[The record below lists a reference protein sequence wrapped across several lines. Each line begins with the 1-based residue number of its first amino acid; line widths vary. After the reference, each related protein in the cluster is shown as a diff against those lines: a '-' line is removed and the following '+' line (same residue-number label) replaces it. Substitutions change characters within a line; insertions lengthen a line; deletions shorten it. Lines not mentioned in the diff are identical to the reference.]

1 MPDVSPPPEGRAAA
15 RAAGLRYTT
24 DTTPGIARRSGPK
37 GTFRYVDASG
47 AAVRDDDTLARIR
60 ALAVPPA
67 YTDVWICP
75 HPNGHLQAT
84 GRDAR
89 GHKQYRYHAD
99 WHAARG
105 STKFGRMAAFG
116 AALPALRARMDAD
129 LRRPGVPRE
138 RVLAL
143 VVRLLETTL
152 IRVGNEAY
160 ARDNRSYGLT
170 TLRNRHVAF
179 EGASALAFT
188 FRGKSG
194 IAHTVG
200 LRDRR
205 LAGLVRRLRDLP
217 GQHLFQYEDET
228 GARCA
233 VGSAEVNAYLQEAT
247 GDAFTAKDFRTW
259 AASVEAATRLRA
271 RALPESEAE
280 AKRVVA
286 EVVEEVAGRL
296 GNTPTV
302 CRKSY
307 VHPAVVEVF
316 LVGQM
321 KGVRAGAR
329 KGLSADEAWLLALLW
344 RTGAA

>member
-37 GTFRYVDASG
+37 GTFRYVDAQG
-47 AAVRDDDTLARIR
+47 AAIRDDDTLARIR

-89 GHKQYRYHAD
+89 GRKQYRYHAD

-228 GARCA
+228 GAPCA

-316 LVGQM
+316 LAGQM

-329 KGLSADEAWLLALLW
+329 KGLSADEAWLLALLR